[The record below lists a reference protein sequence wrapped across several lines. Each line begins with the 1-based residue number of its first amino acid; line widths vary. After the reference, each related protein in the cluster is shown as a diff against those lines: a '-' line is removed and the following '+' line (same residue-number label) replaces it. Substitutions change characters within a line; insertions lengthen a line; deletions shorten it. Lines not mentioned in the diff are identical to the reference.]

1 MNLINFANLDLFP
14 ASSITPNFMFVEN
27 SLQKAGYSFSSIF
40 LIMSKV
46 FLTNFFLIT
55 FKSLCCCNCSLETFR
70 GKSSESTTPGILI
83 LKLNL
88 MLLGSA
94 KTSCNTQKSNQRNRL
109 FIFSFGS
116 PIDVMKQTLV
126 TVLLKVRFFELATK
140 FEKLSDSDQIPNAN

>member
-14 ASSITPNFMFVEN
+14 ASSITPNLMLVEN

-70 GKSSESTTPGILI
+70 GKSSESTTPEIFKI
-83 LKLNL
+83 QFNVRECQN
-88 MLLGSA
+88 
-94 KTSCNTQKSNQRNRL
+94 SCNTQKKVNKEICYTHL
-109 FIFSFGS
+109 VFGHQL
-116 PIDVMKQTLV
+116 MCN
-126 TVLLKVRFFELATK
+126 ELDT
-140 FEKLSDSDQIPNAN
+140 